1 MANTVN
7 LKARIS
13 LYGPD
18 WTAIRQWLEEERG
31 VYLAKLVRAS
41 TQDDSQKHRGAI
53 EVIDK
58 LLNVEKDAAIAA
70 STKGQQ

>member
-1 MANTVN
+1 MREQTN

-18 WTAIRQWLEEERG
+18 WQAIKDWLEIEREHL
-31 VYLAKLVRAS
+31 VSKIIKAKTHDEA
-41 TQDDSQKHRGAI
+41 QEHRGAI
-53 EVIDK
+53 KVIDK

-70 STKGQQ
+70 SAQG